1 MSRRADPK
9 LVGGFVLGAVG
20 LVIVLLLLF
29 GRGNL
34 FDGSRT
40 VLAYFPG
47 SVQGLRVGA
56 PVAFEGVAIGQ
67 VSEISLTYDQTNQSV
82 RIPVLMQLDT
92 DRVTVLRADGSGE
105 DELEGLIGRG
115 LRAQLQLQSVVT
127 GQLFVELAMQ
137 PGTPLTRQ
145 ADQSRYL
152 EIPTLPSDIQQLV
165 QSLEAMRKSVP
176 ELISRANVLV
186 TRMEGLLSPAN
197 EKAVSAALS
206 DLQTFVGALAASKGN
221 VETTLARVAE
231 IATAADA
238 TARSLQQSVAEVE
251 EIIGANKDRVTTL
264 LADIDRATTSAMR
277 MADQVNNMV
286 AENRPDIREFTSD
299 TLYRIAGAV
308 TDIQRLVDQLTRLTQ
323 TFQEDPSGFLAGDQ
337 TRGVR
342 PR

>member
-20 LVIVLLLLF
+20 LAIVLLLLF

-47 SVQGLRVGA
+47 SVQGLRIGA

-67 VSEISLTYDQTNQSV
+67 VSEISLTYDQTDQSV

-105 DELEGLIGRG
+105 DELEALIGRG

-137 PGTPLTRQ
+137 PGTPLTRRGG
-145 ADQSRYL
+145 QSRYL
-152 EIPTLPSDIQQLV
+152 EIPALPSDIQQLV

-221 VETTLARVAE
+221 VEATLERVAE
-231 IATAADA
+231 ISAAADA

-264 LADIDRATTSAMR
+264 IADIDRATTSAMR

>member
-1 MSRRADPK
+1 
-9 LVGGFVLGAVG
+9 
-20 LVIVLLLLF
+20 
-29 GRGNL
+29 
-34 FDGSRT
+34 
-40 VLAYFPG
+40 
-47 SVQGLRVGA
+47 
-56 PVAFEGVAIGQ
+56 
-67 VSEISLTYDQTNQSV
+67 
-82 RIPVLMQLDT
+82 
-92 DRVTVLRADGSGE
+92 
-105 DELEGLIGRG
+105 
-115 LRAQLQLQSVVT
+115 
-127 GQLFVELAMQ
+127 
-137 PGTPLTRQ
+137 
-145 ADQSRYL
+145 
-152 EIPTLPSDIQQLV
+152 
-165 QSLEAMRKSVP
+165 
-176 ELISRANVLV
+176 V

-221 VETTLARVAE
+221 VEATLERVAE
-231 IATAADA
+231 ISAAADA
-238 TARSLQQSVAEVE
+238 TARSLQQSVAEVG

-264 LADIDRATTSAMR
+264 IADIDRATTSAMR

>member
-20 LVIVLLLLF
+20 LAIVLLLLF

-47 SVQGLRVGA
+47 SVQGLRIGA
-56 PVAFEGVAIGQ
+56 PVAFEGVPIGQ
-67 VSEISLTYDQTNQSV
+67 VSEISLTYDQTDQSV

-92 DRVTVLRADGSGE
+92 DRVTVLRADGSAE
-105 DELEGLIGRG
+105 DELEALIGRG

-137 PGTPLTRQ
+137 PGTPLTRRGG
-145 ADQSRYL
+145 QSRYL
-152 EIPTLPSDIQQLV
+152 EIPALPSDIQQLV

-221 VETTLARVAE
+221 VEATLERVAE
-231 IATAADA
+231 ISAAADA

-264 LADIDRATTSAMR
+264 IADIDRATTSAMR

>member
-176 ELISRANVLV
+176 QLISRANVLV
-186 TRMEGLLSPAN
+186 TRMEGLLSPA
-197 EKAVSAALS
+197 
-206 DLQTFVGALAASKGN
+206 
-221 VETTLARVAE
+221 
-231 IATAADA
+231 
-238 TARSLQQSVAEVE
+238 
-251 EIIGANKDRVTTL
+251 
-264 LADIDRATTSAMR
+264 
-277 MADQVNNMV
+277 
-286 AENRPDIREFTSD
+286 
-299 TLYRIAGAV
+299 
-308 TDIQRLVDQLTRLTQ
+308 
-323 TFQEDPSGFLAGDQ
+323 
-337 TRGVR
+337 
-342 PR
+342 